1 MTTIE
6 PEVRYCTNHPNVETL
21 LRCNKCERPICIKCA
36 VQTPVG
42 YRCKD
47 CVRAQQG
54 VYFNAQGWDNPIA
67 FAVGLLVTL
76 VATPIAS
83 AILGFGG
90 FLGIIV
96 ALAIGASA
104 GGILAQAIRWA
115 VNRRR
120 GRYLGYFAVAGI
132 LFGVILGSMVS
143 LLLTGRFPLFSPP
156 TLILAFLAI
165 TTAYQILRS

>member
-1 MTTIE
+1 M
-6 PEVRYCTNHPNVETL
+6 
-21 LRCNKCERPICIKCA
+21 KCA

-42 YRCKD
+42 YRCKE

-54 VYFNAQGWDNPIA
+54 VYFNAQSWDNPIA

-83 AILGFGG
+83 AILGFTG

-96 ALAIGASA
+96 AFAIGASA
-104 GGILAQAIRWA
+104 GGILAQTIRWA
-115 VNRRR
+115 VSRRR

-132 LFGVILGSMVS
+132 VFGVVLGSVIS
-143 LLLTGRFPLFSPP
+143 LLLIGRFPLFSLP
-156 TLILAFLAI
+156 TIILAFLAV
-165 TTAYQILRS
+165 TTAYRILR